1 MFTNNFKLDG
11 IENILG
17 DIGYMEEMKDAGEDQ
32 EHKYTKKSGKKSKD
46 YDGDGTVEDETDEYA
61 GVKDRAIKKAM
72 KKEDIDFSSVLDEL
86 TDEDLLFLTDELIEE
101 SVEEIF
107 NEMLDEGFEV
117 EELETLL
124 IESLDSELTY
134 LEEAK
139 VTVGHDTNEK
149 PESSRSGKLARIKSA
164 VQKVA
169 SGAKKVAKKVA
180 GAAGEVAGAAV
191 SGYKKA
197 SAAASDA
204 PGGRERDDSTKDTP
218 RTGTAS
224 ATKTSKK
231 RGILGRVKSAL
242 KSGLKK
248 AIHSTAKAAGK
259 VAKTA
264 KAGYDEGRGK
274 TAPASKPAS
283 AAPKPAAKKP
293 AAKPAAKKKSGGNLD
308 NLLSQI
314 RNEEVEN
321 IEEKAPPGSK
331 YERMVKN
338 IKAGYKKGGVSEKE
352 KSIAYATAWKAYNK
366 EDFDY
371 VTEEGKMQG
380 GGKDPCWKGYEM
392 VGMKKKGGREV
403 PNCVPKEEYEELVM
417 DMIEEGY
424 DMDQVREVIGAIEDG
439 LEVIFEEDQVVI
451 NDDVEI
457 LDEETQFLSDVEM
470 VADWL
475 HAEGVIENED
485 EFFELMED
493 LSEEEIQELYDV
505 ALSEAERPI
514 YGRGGGLKRTQTAL
528 QVLGKHATARDKK
541 KLHNIPKGGTT
552 IGTGDSGKLM
562 SGEYDRGK
570 GSKAARRAAALTK
583 PEPKKSFPNRLRRS
597 DGQGIRDS
605 YEYDILDLVLEFLQV
620 EGYAET
626 LEEAQWLMVNEL
638 DDEDIEA
645 ILEAEG
651 SYGQTPKARSA
662 MGKLAI
668 ARREKP
674 ASEYSAKGEKTKK
687 VKAIEKHTRRIDNGP
702 NVGNRGKRSTAPRWS
717 GGRGKMDQD
726 ARDYSRADSAEYG
739 SGTHGSGTVTKNPKK
754 LRKQKAI
761 GEIGEGYMIGDSL
774 DNGGL
779 EVRNYS
785 WREMM
790 NSNLNF

>member
-11 IENILG
+11 IENILD

-72 KKEDIDFSSVLDEL
+72 KKENIDFSSVLDEL

-124 IESLDSELTY
+124 IESLDTELTY

-231 RGILGRVKSAL
+231 PGILGRVKSAL

-283 AAPKPAAKKP
+283 AAPKPASKKP

-321 IEEKAPPGSK
+321 IQEKAPPGSK

-338 IKAGYKKGGVSEKE
+338 IKAGYKKGGVSDKE

-366 EDFDY
+366 EHFDY

-424 DMDQVREVIGAIEDG
+424 DMDQVREVIAAYEDG
-439 LEVIFEEDQVVI
+439 FEVIFEEDQVVI
-451 NDDVEI
+451 NDTTDI
-457 LDEETQFLSDVEM
+457 LYEEAQFLSDVEM

-475 HAEGVIENED
+475 YAEEIIDNED

-493 LSEEEIQELYDV
+493 LTEEEIEELYD
-505 ALSEAERPI
+505 
-514 YGRGGGLKRTQTAL
+514 
-528 QVLGKHATARDKK
+528 
-541 KLHNIPKGGTT
+541 
-552 IGTGDSGKLM
+552 
-562 SGEYDRGK
+562 
-570 GSKAARRAAALTK
+570 
-583 PEPKKSFPNRLRRS
+583 
-597 DGQGIRDS
+597 
-605 YEYDILDLVLEFLQV
+605 LV
-620 EGYAET
+620 
-626 LEEAQWLMVNEL
+626 M
-638 DDEDIEA
+638 
-645 ILEAEG
+645 EAEG
-651 SYGQTPKARSA
+651 SYGETPKAYAAASKTKMTAKRKPFLKAMQRRTNPANRKDAYSSPRKGMTASDREEARAGAAHGSPRGHDYPSQGPGGVTKNPKKLRKQKAMGEFAKEDFELWVESLVEEGYDLSEYTWDDMLAIYEAEGSYGKTPKAREA

-674 ASEYSAKGEKTKK
+674 ASEYSQKGEKTKK

-702 NVGNRGKRSTAPRWS
+702 DHGHSGKRSTKPRWAS
-717 GGRGKMDQD
+717 RGKLDQD
-726 ARDYSRADSAEYG
+726 ARDYGRADSAEYG

-785 WREMM
+785 WRDVMG
-790 NSNLNF
+790 SNFNF